1 MVLSGYT
8 CAPVQVASQWLWLKR
23 ASTDEEEKDAII
35 DLHVTLGR
43 LKIPSDPIWVSPGVG
58 WIRVDGNFAKS
69 SFLNQIDAFIWFR
82 PSRVR
87 SMDTHM
93 TSPIR
98 SFVAMSE
105 EARVAKVLLA
115 GRTAIRHYVPL
126 MQLKIVANLHDDVE
140 GKDIFSGAG
149 GGTGSGTG
157 SGGGGFNG
165 NGTISTTIGPSTG
178 SNAFMLQRTEMI
190 YDFSALYNRY
200 DTTGKG
206 HLTKRNVELMLNDVG
221 ARMER
226 VDINRFLYFFNIN
239 KKTGYIS
246 PQEFGI
252 TMKLSDFEVDLVVEK
267 LREKLLASVRTG
279 DPESKASKTL
289 GAGKL
294 FIFMLCHVMPCYV
307 MSLSVLFLFYI
318 SIMNYVYFN
327 KLYLRMMCDVI
338 KLSFLSMYSNIPFSN
353 LLHSGLLSLP
363 VDSTKTQSF
372 AVAINNLIGYSGDSH
387 SINKLRE
394 NRLLR

>member
-1 MVLSGYT
+1 MTSSFILVQLDSNQTSSAMVLSGYT
-8 CAPVQVASQWLWLKR
+8 CAPIQVASQWLWIKR
-23 ASTDEEEKDAII
+23 ASTDEEEKDAIV
-35 DLHVTLGR
+35 DLYVTLGR

-69 SFLNQIDAFIWFR
+69 SFLNQVDAFVWFR

-105 EARVAKVLLA
+105 EMRVSKVLLA

-140 GKDIFSGAG
+140 GKDVFSGT
-149 GGTGSGTG
+149 GTGAG
-157 SGGGGFNG
+157 SGGGGGAGGGAGFNG
-165 NGTISTTIGPSTG
+165 SASTTIGPSTG

-226 VDINRFLYFFNIN
+226 VDVIRFLYFFNIN

-246 PQEFGI
+246 PQEFGN
-252 TMKLSDFEVDLVVEK
+252 TLKLSDFEVDLVVEK
-267 LREKLLASVRTG
+267 IREKLLACVRTG
-279 DPESKASKTL
+279 DPDSKTSKTL
-289 GAGKL
+289 GGGE
-294 FIFMLCHVMPCYV
+294 FF
-307 MSLSVLFLFYI
+307 F
-318 SIMNYVYFN
+318 FN
-327 KLYLRMMCDVI
+327 F
-338 KLSFLSMYSNIPFSN
+338 SFLVYYSLFS
-353 LLHSGLLSLP
+353 
-363 VDSTKTQSF
+363 F
-372 AVAINNLIGYSGDSH
+372 
-387 SINKLRE
+387 
-394 NRLLR
+394 

>member
-35 DLHVTLGR
+35 DLYVTLGR

-140 GKDIFSGAG
+140 GKDIFSSTGTG
-149 GGTGSGTG
+149 GGSGSGN
-157 SGGGGFNG
+157 GGGGYNG
-165 NGTISTTIGPSTG
+165 ALSTTIGPSTG

-289 GAGKL
+289 GGGKIF
-294 FIFMLCHVMPCYV
+294 FISCHIMSCYV
-307 MSLSVLFLFYI
+307 MSCYDIICF
-318 SIMNYVYFN
+318 
-327 KLYLRMMCDVI
+327 VI
-338 KLSFLSMYSNIPFSN
+338 YSFFIL
-353 LLHSGLLSLP
+353 
-363 VDSTKTQSF
+363 
-372 AVAINNLIGYSGDSH
+372 
-387 SINKLRE
+387 
-394 NRLLR
+394 

>member
-1 MVLSGYT
+1 MTSSFILVQLDSNQTSSAMVLSGYT
-8 CAPVQVASQWLWLKR
+8 CAPIQVASQWLWIKR
-23 ASTDEEEKDAII
+23 ASTDEEEKDAIV
-35 DLHVTLGR
+35 DLYVTLGR

-69 SFLNQIDAFIWFR
+69 SFLNQVDAFVWFR

-105 EARVAKVLLA
+105 EMRVSKVLLA

-140 GKDIFSGAG
+140 GKDVFSGT
-149 GGTGSGTG
+149 GTGAG
-157 SGGGGFNG
+157 SGGGGGAGGGAGFNG
-165 NGTISTTIGPSTG
+165 SASTTIGPSTG

-226 VDINRFLYFFNIN
+226 VDVIRFLYFFNIN

-246 PQEFGI
+246 PQEFGN
-252 TMKLSDFEVDLVVEK
+252 TLKLSDFEVDLVVEK
-267 LREKLLASVRTG
+267 IREKLLACVRTG
-279 DPESKASKTL
+279 DPDSKTSKTL
-289 GAGKL
+289 GGGE
-294 FIFMLCHVMPCYV
+294 FF
-307 MSLSVLFLFYI
+307 FF
-318 SIMNYVYFN
+318 
-327 KLYLRMMCDVI
+327 
-338 KLSFLSMYSNIPFSN
+338 
-353 LLHSGLLSLP
+353 
-363 VDSTKTQSF
+363 
-372 AVAINNLIGYSGDSH
+372 
-387 SINKLRE
+387 
-394 NRLLR
+394 